1 MTDTTTTP
9 EPGASK
15 PARKP
20 RSAKAVA
27 DSAMEIVNDQGGA
40 AKAKFAKALEEAK
53 ASAQS
58 LGKQAQET
66 AEVYRD
72 RLSDKSEALL
82 EDAKALSEQAKAKA
96 AVLAQDG
103 KGKVVEGI
111 SGLSKIASEN
121 ASVIDEKLGVKYGD
135 YARSAAK
142 TFEDAAAKL
151 EAKDLAELG
160 NDARDAIRKSPALAV
175 GIAAATGFLL
185 SRLFKGSKPES
196 DD

>member
-27 DSAMEIVNDQGGA
+27 DSAMEIANDQGGA

>member
-20 RSAKAVA
+20 RSAKAAA